1 MIEVFPKERVAD
13 AYERAVS
20 VSVLSSRSSPTE
32 TRPVAALPCQAMD
45 RGAGGRTEPWAISSH
60 SLSCRSAIPSAQC
73 RSSRDAGWTSLL
85 IDVHCGNASSEPY
98 TSIGTPDP
106 RVGVTISGRYSGEYF
121 TRGRWR
127 HDAHGPGSINLHRTG
142 EVTRYRFPPPED
154 PNFQFALVY
163 LPFEEMASAADHL
176 RRPGQRTEVPAF
188 ADFVD
193 RDPAITQMTLA
204 LMRAMAA
211 GERNI
216 YAESAAAWFAVH
228 LLHAYG
234 ANAGAPDGR
243 SPGILTDRRL
253 SRVVEFMSRH
263 FAEPL
268 TLDRLARE
276 ACISRYHFA
285 RLFKAKV
292 GQSPHRYLAG
302 IRLDAARRM
311 LETTDQSVAAI
322 GAACGYPAS
331 SHFAAAFTAR
341 YGASPRDF
349 RAARVKPK

>member
-1 MIEVFPKERVAD
+1 M
-13 AYERAVS
+13 S
-20 VSVLSSRSSPTE
+20 
-32 TRPVAALPCQAMD
+32 AMHS
-45 RGAGGRTEPWAISSH
+45 GAGRRAEPWAISSH
-60 SLSCRSAIPSAQC
+60 SLSCRSAIPSARC

-85 IDVHCGNASSEPY
+85 VDVHCGSASSEPY

-121 TRGRWR
+121 TRGQWR

-142 EVTRYRFPPPED
+142 EVTRYRFPPAED
-154 PNFQFALVY
+154 PDFQFALVY

-204 LMRAMAA
+204 LVRAMAA

-216 YAESAAAWFAVH
+216 YAETAAAWFAVH

-234 ANAGAPDGR
+234 ANAGDPDGR
-243 SPGILTDRRL
+243 SPGVLTDRRL

-268 TLDRLARE
+268 TLDHLASE

-285 RLFKAKV
+285 PLQGEGGAEPTSVSRRH
-292 GQSPHRYLAG
+292 Q
-302 IRLDAARRM
+302 ARRRQADAGDDGPVRGGDRCR
-311 LETTDQSVAAI
+311 LRLSRVVPLRGRVH
-322 GAACGYPAS
+322 GAV
-331 SHFAAAFTAR
+331 R
-341 YGASPRDF
+341 R
-349 RAARVKPK
+349 RAARLARRPPEAEVTEGPS